1 METAVEQLVW
11 AHAHAPEGARAV
23 AMEYVVANCRAI
35 QVDAASRRA
44 LLFGLRVFLLT
55 ACLQQLLLRG
65 WVRLCTWLCTWAW
78 RARPSVGGGL
88 AAFDARQRV
97 IC

>member
-1 METAVEQLVW
+1 VADRFQAGVLYEHCLAEFGRGLTVQTAIQQLVW

-44 LLFGLRVFLLT
+44 RLFGPRVFLLT
-55 ACLQQLLLRG
+55 ACLLLQQLLRG
-65 WVRLCTWLCTWAW
+65 WVCLCTWAL
-78 RARPSVGGGL
+78 S
-88 AAFDARQRV
+88 
-97 IC
+97 